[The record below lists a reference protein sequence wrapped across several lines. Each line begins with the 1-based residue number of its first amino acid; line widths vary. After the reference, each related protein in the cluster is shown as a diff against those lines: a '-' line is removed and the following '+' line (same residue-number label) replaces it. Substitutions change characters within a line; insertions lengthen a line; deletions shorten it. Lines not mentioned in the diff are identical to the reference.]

1 MISGLLNGLGRFHRP
16 TQSPP
21 AENLYQLDLA
31 GAVPELAR
39 DLMVYVAE
47 VQVRTDATITNLQG
61 APYSKRSQEYQ
72 LFKQYLSRLPQGALV
87 TIQLP
92 NGKNWT
98 QPLATLAQRLY
109 FGMSG
114 ERQLILETRTRASGV
129 DSTLLDPS
137 TQLVPLIPADG
148 NRWKHSF
155 WELTKVDPLKDHFHQ
170 MHGFQSALPT
180 TMDFIGRIARVLDWA
195 ERGATEQDADPAT
208 SQWFANFQRG
218 LSVEPAAESNDWQ
231 EKDGVLQR
239 PDGKFFMIHQQ
250 DPRRLE
256 EVGSGTIKVL
266 VSESWS
272 SREVLVQVREE
283 PGTPWP
289 VLAPAEQYSQDNP
302 DPITTPAQPDS
313 IIHETVKYPSH
324 VYQKTN
330 HLELQ
335 RVDKASVSVSE
346 NHRWVRLDWLRQ
358 QMKYGRVNESL
369 ALGLELLLRP

>member
-1 MISGLLNGLGRFHRP
+1 MPSRYLTALGRFHRP
-16 TQSPP
+16 EESPP
-21 AENLYQLDLA
+21 AKDLYQLDLA

-61 APYSKRSQEYQ
+61 APYSERSQEYQ
-72 LFKQYLSRLPQGALV
+72 LFQKYLSRLPQGALV
-87 TIQLP
+87 TVQLP

-114 ERQLILETRTRASGV
+114 ERQLILETRTGVSGV

-155 WELTKVDPLKDHFHQ
+155 WELTPVDKVKEHLHRMYGSKN
-170 MHGFQSALPT
+170 ALPA
-180 TMDFIGRIARVLDWA
+180 DREFVGRIARVLDWT
-195 ERGATEQDADPAT
+195 ERDTTEQDADPNT
-208 SQWFANFQRG
+208 SQWFANFQRR
-218 LSVEPAAESNDWQ
+218 LSVEPATESDDWQ

-239 PDGKFFMIHQQ
+239 PDGKFFMVHQQ

-266 VSESWS
+266 VSDSWS
-272 SREVLVQVREE
+272 AREVLVQVREE

-289 VLAPAEQYSQDNP
+289 VLAPAEQYSKDNP
-302 DPITTPAQPDS
+302 SPITTQAEPDS
-313 IIHETVKYPSH
+313 VIHETVKYPEH

-330 HLELQ
+330 NLELQ
-335 RVDKASVSVSE
+335 RVDKASVPVSE